1 MLDKTAG
8 SSTAPPP
15 DRRARRTRERLQRA
29 LIALVGERRY
39 EAIGVQDIADRAD
52 LGRSTFYLHYGGK
65 DDLLLACHAA
75 MTAAFQFGPHHPVT
89 REALLSPTAPDGLIA
104 AFRHLLERRAP
115 LQRLF
120 HSPDSGPL
128 LTRMRTESARAIASG
143 LHVAFSGT
151 ASTVPLDALAQ
162 ALAGAQL
169 GLMHACL
176 EQQNPVAAEDLARTF
191 HRLRRAAL
199 LDAFGLQVG
208 QVVDNTPPPGAE

>member
-1 MLDKTAG
+1 MRGGCLLMDTIAG
-8 SSTAPPP
+8 SSTPTP

-39 EAIGVQDIADRAD
+39 EAIAVRDIADRAN

-75 MTAAFQFGPHHPVT
+75 MAAAFHLGPRHPAA
-89 REALLSPTAPDGLIA
+89 REELLSPAVPDGLVA
-104 AFRHLLERRAP
+104 AFRHLAERRAP

-120 HSPDSGPL
+120 HGPDSGPL
-128 LTRMRTESARAIASG
+128 LARMRAEAAREIAAGLAIAFADAATG
-143 LHVAFSGT
+143 
-151 ASTVPLDALAQ
+151 VPLDTLAQ

-176 EQQNPVAAEDLARTF
+176 EQATPASAEDAARTF

-199 LDAFGLQVG
+199 LDAFGLAAG
-208 QVVDNTPPPGAE
+208 